1 MQYRILGRTGL
12 KLSAIGIGGVGAMG
26 KYGPLAANGTA
37 APPSGEPKKYRNVRY
52 YDVAAEGF
60 TRTMA
65 RAEQLGVNFLDTA
78 PSYGDSEAVFGH
90 YLKDR
95 AHREKWIV
103 CTKVGVCGSWG
114 DGGAMTCKNIFD
126 QCDRSLQQLGIDQI
140 DLLLI
145 HSLDQ
150 YGQAE
155 QAVERVLRP
164 GGMVEALQEL
174 KTRGKIRFF
183 GVSGQ
188 LRELICAAKT
198 DVFDVL
204 LTYNSYNLLVRD
216 AAEELLPI
224 ARRRNLGVILGGAYY
239 QGLLTGDPEAA
250 ALKCKEEFFETNDPA
265 LHRTE
270 EIMRCVA
277 RLRQFAGGSAADLR
291 RLAMR
296 FCLSQD
302 AVSVVVTGIR
312 SPREVEE
319 NVAAVEAGAL
329 DESEQTQVA
338 RLLRE
343 MPVISWKAT

>member
-1 MQYRILGRTGL
+1 MQYRVLGRTGL

-37 APPSGEPKKYRNVRY
+37 APPSGAPKTYRNVRY

-65 RAEQLGVNFLDTA
+65 RASNWAWFLDTA
-78 PSYGDSEAVFGH
+78 SYGDSEAVFGH
-90 YLKDR
+90 YLGPVPSR
-95 AHREKWIV
+95 KWIV
-103 CTKVGVCGSWG
+103 CTRSSVAVG
-114 DGGAMTCKNIFD
+114 DGGNDRQNIFD
-126 QCDRSLQQLGIDQI
+126 RCDRSLQQRDQRLTLVDSQPRPI
-140 DLLLI
+140 WPGRAG
-145 HSLDQ
+145 S
-150 YGQAE
+150 GT
-155 QAVERVLRP
+155 VLTRRH
-164 GGMVEALQEL
+164 GRSFQEL
-174 KTRGKIRFF
+174 KARGKIRFF

-224 ARRRNLGVILGGAYY
+224 ARRQNLGVILGGAYY

-265 LHRTE
+265 LRRTE

-277 RLRQFAGGSAADLR
+277 RLRQFAGGSATDLR

-296 FCLSQD
+296 FCLSQE

-312 SPREVEE
+312 SPGEVEE

-329 DESEQTQVA
+329 DESEQNQVA
-338 RLLRE
+338 RLLKE